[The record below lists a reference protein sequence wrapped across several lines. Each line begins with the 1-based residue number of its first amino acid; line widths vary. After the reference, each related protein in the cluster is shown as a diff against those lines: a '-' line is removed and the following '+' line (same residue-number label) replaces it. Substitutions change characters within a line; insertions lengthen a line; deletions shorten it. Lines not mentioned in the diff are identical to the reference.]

1 MDHTFARRFTTAL
14 SGSTIAVGVLAGAL
28 IVDTPAAADTMGI
41 SLAASGT
48 ASSPA
53 TFIPVNI

>member
-41 SLAASGT
+41 SLADSGT
-48 ASSPA
+48 ASSS
-53 TFIPVNI
+53 TTLIPVTI

>member
-1 MDHTFARRFTTAL
+1 MDHTFARRFATAL

-41 SLAASGT
+41 RLTAPGT
-48 ASSPA
+48 ASSSA
-53 TFIPVNI
+53 TFIPVTI

>member
-1 MDHTFARRFTTAL
+1 MDHAIARRFTTAL

-41 SLAASGT
+41 SLSASGT

-53 TFIPVNI
+53 TLIPVTI